1 MPIARSFTV
10 AAAAYPLS
18 PLADWAAYE
27 AKLTRWTADAAG
39 QGADLLVFP
48 EYGAAEIATL
58 GGESWGEDHFGA
70 IDAITARLGRADD
83 IIAQIAATHG
93 VWIVGG
99 SAPVRDGGRILN
111 RVRLI
116 GPGGERGVQDK
127 LMPTRWER
135 EALGMVGGDVVSVFD
150 TPLGCFGISTCYDAE
165 FPLIARA
172 MVEAGAEVILAPS
185 CTETTAGYWRV
196 RVGAMARAL
205 EGQCWTV
212 HAPLIGDNDWA
223 EMVEENTGAAGVY
236 GPPDL
241 GFPETG
247 VAALGEMDAPGWTI
261 CECDLEAVRRVR
273 RDGGVLNWA
282 HWPEQ
287 DRLAAGAT
295 VVGLN

>member
-1 MPIARSFTV
+1 MPVI

-27 AKLTRWTADAAG
+27 TKLTQWVADAAER
-39 QGADLLVFP
+39 GAELLVFP
-48 EYGAAEIATL
+48 EYGGAEIATI
-58 GGESWGEDHFGA
+58 GGEASGTDHFGA
-70 IDAITARLGRADD
+70 IDAITSRLAQADD
-83 IIAQIAATHG
+83 ILAKIAAAHG
-93 VWIVGG
+93 VWIIAG
-99 SAPVRDGGRILN
+99 SAPIREDGRILN
-111 RVRLI
+111 RARVI
-116 GPGGERGVQDK
+116 GPNGERGVQDK

-135 EALGMVGGDVVSVFD
+135 EALGMVGGDDIAVFA
-150 TPLGCFGISTCYDAE
+150 TPLGRFGVSTCYDAE

-172 MVEAGAEVILAPS
+172 MVEAGVQIILAPS

-196 RVGAMARAL
+196 RIGAMARAL
-205 EGQCWTV
+205 EGQCWAV

-261 CECDLEAVRRVR
+261 SDCDLEAVRRVR

-282 HWPEQ
+282 HWSDQ
-287 DRLAAGAT
+287 GRFGAASIVKLT
-295 VVGLN
+295 

>member
-1 MPIARSFTV
+1 MPVIAAS
-10 AAAAYPLS
+10 AYPLS

-27 AKLTRWTADAAG
+27 AKLTAWVADAAG

-48 EYGAAEIATL
+48 EYGGAEIATI
-58 GGESWGEDHFGA
+58 GGATWGTDNFGA
-70 IDAITARLGRADD
+70 VDAITERLAEADD
-83 IIAQIAATHG
+83 ILAKIAAAHG
-93 VWIVGG
+93 VWIIAG
-99 SAPVRDGGRILN
+99 SAPIREAGRILN
-111 RVRLI
+111 RARVI
-116 GPGGERGVQDK
+116 GPNGERGVQDK

-135 EALGMVGGDVVSVFD
+135 EALGMVGGDDIAVFD
-150 TPLGCFGISTCYDAE
+150 TPLGRFGVSTCYDVE

-172 MVEAGAEVILAPS
+172 MVEAGAEIILAPS

-196 RVGAMARAL
+196 RIGAMARAL
-205 EGQCWTV
+205 EGQCWAV
-212 HAPLIGDNDWA
+212 HAPLISDNDWA

-261 CECDLEAVRRVR
+261 AECDLEAVRRVR

-282 HWPEQ
+282 HWTDQ
-287 DRLAAGAT
+287 DRFGAASIVKLT
-295 VVGLN
+295 